1 MCSEASF
8 STTFELL
15 FDYVLEQFLYKRL
28 CIVGWHANTMLSGD
42 ESETIR
48 ESPERSVEPEKK
60 KKGSRKKK
68 SDSKAASKPTA
79 DVEPEKK
86 KKGSRKKKSD
96 SEAASKPAA
105 DGKEP
110 KKRAPRAKKIV
121 VVRKTAFEVFPEG
134 HSPADKEVV
143 AKMINEFMDAFVQKE
158 RKDFGFQTMG
168 ETAELRY
175 LNQLLKNPDAQP
187 EKRSV
192 ARDNRTAYTPSTNP
206 FYDPRVL
213 THSDEEEYETLVMK
227 EPVYETCTD
236 RLGAQH
242 TFDSN
247 GYHRRDQLVYVPE
260 YIKRIPAISPAALQ
274 DDKMRALHKR
284 CSELVFGELRSV
296 DDSASD
302 ETIQSNLKIL
312 GDYKDGLIVTDLK
325 DWAALLLEC
334 AKLVLDCETDS
345 DDAET
350 VDWSITSSMC
360 GDSEVGVLVGEIED
374 FIDSLDA

>member
-1 MCSEASF
+1 MHC
-8 STTFELL
+8 
-15 FDYVLEQFLYKRL
+15 RL
-28 CIVGWHANTMLSGD
+28 AYTHAMSSSD
-42 ESETIR
+42 DEVDRVSPVEPVESER
-48 ESPERSVEPEKK
+48 KEKGSKK
-60 KKGSRKKK
+60 KKSGGESESRKKK
-68 SDSKAASKPTA
+68 SDGKS
-79 DVEPEKK
+79 EP
-86 KKGSRKKKSD
+86 RKKKSD
-96 SEAASKPAA
+96 GKSEPKKKKPSKA
-105 DGKEP
+105 DSKTADPTGEEKEP
-110 KKRAPRAKKIV
+110 KKRAPRAKKIA

-134 HSPADKEVV
+134 HPPADKEVV
-143 AKMINEFMDAFVQKE
+143 AKMINEFMDAFVQKK

-192 ARDNRTAYTPSTNP
+192 ARDGRTAYTPSTNP

-213 THSDEEEYETLVMK
+213 THSDEEEYETLVTK
-227 EPVYETCTD
+227 EPAYETCTD

-247 GYHRRDQLVYVPE
+247 GYHRRDQLVYAPE

-274 DDKMRALHKR
+274 DDRLRELHDK
-284 CSELVFGELRSV
+284 CSKLVFGELGSV